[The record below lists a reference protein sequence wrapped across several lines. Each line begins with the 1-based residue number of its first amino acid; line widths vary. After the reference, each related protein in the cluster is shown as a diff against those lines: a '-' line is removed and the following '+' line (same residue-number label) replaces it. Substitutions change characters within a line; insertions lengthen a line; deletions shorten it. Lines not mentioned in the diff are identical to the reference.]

1 MMRDKAMRFNACFF
15 IMLALVSFLYYGCGG
30 KEKSS
35 SVARKTPVVKTVA
48 KKPKKEVDKALQ
60 AEEEAIRAA
69 LKQEGYVYQRRGRR
83 DPFTPLIVPLKK
95 QKKDKS
101 KVGTIEG
108 YDLNEFALT
117 AIAKKGDEYYA
128 LLVTPDNRSFTV
140 KEGDTIGMNNGK
152 VKEITSDKVRM
163 VEYIRNYKGEL
174 RPRQIIL
181 EFHKGE

>member
-1 MMRDKAMRFNACFF
+1 MKITLSFL
-15 IMLALVSFLYYGCGG
+15 IVLTLVSFLYGCGE
-30 KEKSS
+30 KEKAL
-35 SVARKTPVVKTVA
+35 SVARKKPAVKPVAQKA
-48 KKPKKEVDKALQ
+48 QKEVDKLQ

-101 KVGTIEG
+101 KIGTIEG

-140 KEGDTIGMNNGK
+140 KEGDIIGMNNGR
-152 VKEITSDKVRM
+152 VKEITSDKIRM